1 MKHSN
6 NARRAFSHHAF
17 FTDAR
22 GAIVLIFALLLVPI
36 VIIAGMGIDVVRLNA
51 LKRHVQFGVDMA
63 ALTAAR
69 NYDVSTIS
77 ATDLD
82 NIASMSFEANMES
95 RNQDISCDDLTF
107 TADLPNSQV
116 TVEGQCTLPGFMNGG
131 IFGPASHTVSASATA
146 QGPVSSIDLALVVD
160 VSTSMTDFGSPKMD
174 DLKTAA
180 TTLVNTL
187 ITPETGTRMRISLVP
202 YAAGVNAGAYGNR
215 ATGRAPGND
224 DEGDGPDRV
233 CVLERVASELYT
245 DAPPASGAYVQP
257 TGVLYDCPIAD
268 NPVLPLSSTT
278 TVLVD
283 AINDL
288 TPHIGGTVTA
298 GQVGVAWGWYTI
310 SPNWR
315 TFWPTGTK
323 PLPAGAT
330 SSRRAMVIM
339 SDGDFNM
346 QSGLPPLVDPS
357 AEQALKLCDAAK
369 TAGVEIF
376 TVGFDFATLGATA
389 AADAEAMMRSCSTNP
404 ATHAFLAANGAEL
417 LDAYREIAARFS
429 GTSIVN

>member
-6 NARRAFSHHAF
+6 NGRRAYSHHAF

-22 GAIVLIFALLLVPI
+22 GAIVLILALLLVPL
-36 VIIAGMGIDVVRLNA
+36 VIICGMASDVVRINA

-63 ALTAAR
+63 ALAAAR
-69 NYDVSTIS
+69 DYETMAVDAD
-77 ATDLD
+77 ATDLLAA
-82 NIASMSFEANMES
+82 ASASFIDNMES
-95 RNQDISCDDLTF
+95 RNDDITCAGLSF
-107 TADLPNSQV
+107 SADLPNSKV
-116 TVEGQCTLPGFMNGG
+116 TVEGQCTVPAFLNGG
-131 IFGPASHTVSASATA
+131 FTGQSSYEISASATA
-146 QGPVSSIDLALVVD
+146 QGPVARIDLALVVD
-160 VSTSMTDFGSPKMD
+160 VSTSMTDSGSTKLD

-215 ATGRAPGND
+215 ATGRASGND

-233 CVLERVASELYT
+233 CVSERVASGIYT
-245 DAPPASGAYVQP
+245 DAPPASGAYMVP
-257 TGVLYDCPIAD
+257 IAGFFECPIAD

-288 TPHIGGTVTA
+288 TPHTGATVTA
-298 GQVGVAWGWYTI
+298 GQVGVAWGWYSI

-339 SDGDFNM
+339 SDGDFNLEF
-346 QSGLPPLVDPS
+346 GVDP
-357 AEQALKLCDAAK
+357 AEVQAVKLCDAAK
-369 TAGVEIF
+369 AAGVEIF
-376 TVGFDFATLGATA
+376 TVGFDFASLGATL
-389 AADAEAMMRSCSTNP
+389 AADAEAMMRSCSTDP